1 MFFNSHVESD
11 KHQQREF
18 DSVRTY
24 IRRITK
30 EVLDDKK
37 RKMNGNTSLKI
48 QLHRK
53 LSRVLLSF
61 VSYSVFLYYIRL
73 NRRLCINVTEL
84 RAIQIVDLWK

>member
-30 EVLDDKK
+30 EVLADKK

-61 VSYSVFLYYIRL
+61 VSYSVFLYITFDGIGDSVLMLQNYVPSR
-73 NRRLCINVTEL
+73 
-84 RAIQIVDLWK
+84 